1 MHYALLAGG
10 ADGLE
15 CVRILA
21 SQGALGE
28 QASSLSLSSPEV
40 LSRELG
46 NAGALKLLA
55 PDASPEVKAAPSPL
69 KTMLL
74 YSEGCLAHAA
84 SSEYGPE
91 SASRLQ
97 VLIRE
102 GACEIPKP

>member
-1 MHYALLAGG
+1 VHYALLAGG

-21 SQGALGE
+21 SRGALGE
-28 QASSLSLSSPEV
+28 RTSSLSLSSPEV

-46 NAGALKLLA
+46 NAEALKLLA
-55 PDASPEVKAAPSPL
+55 PDASPEVKTSPSTL

-84 SSEYGPE
+84 SSDYGPE

-97 VLIRE
+97 VLIIE
-102 GACEIPKP
+102 GAVGNPKS